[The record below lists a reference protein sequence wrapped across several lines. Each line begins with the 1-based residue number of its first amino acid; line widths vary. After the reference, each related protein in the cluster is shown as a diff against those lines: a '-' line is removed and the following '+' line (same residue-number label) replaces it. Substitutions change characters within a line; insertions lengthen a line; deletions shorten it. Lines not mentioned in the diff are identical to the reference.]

1 MANTFELAQKFL
13 PILDEVYMKES
24 KSSAL
29 ETRDGVL
36 FTGANTIKLYETN
49 MEGLGD
55 YDRQNGFVTG
65 DVNGSWNPYT
75 LEIDRGRSFTIDV
88 MDNDETLGMA
98 FGTLTGEFLRTKVVP
113 ENDAYTFA
121 KIAGTDG
128 ISHGTHDALADIT
141 DATEELDKGIAQLN
155 EDEVP
160 DTDRLCY
167 VSEKF
172 YQKIQGAVTKSIT
185 NTETN
190 VNKTIEVY
198 DGLQIIRVPQRRFLS
213 AITLYNG
220 KGAQKAGGYVPAS
233 TNYDLHFVMLHKPA
247 VKKVTKHAVLR
258 IFDPAVNQQ
267 ADAYKVDYR
276 AYYDAFVMKN
286 KKKGI
291 YFLRSDVANT

>member
-49 MEGLGD
+49 MDGLGD
-55 YDRQNGFVTG
+55 YDRQNGFITG
-65 DVNGSWNPYT
+65 DVNGAWNPYT

-98 FGTLTGEFLRTKVVP
+98 FGTLAGEFLRTKVVP

-141 DATEELDKGIAQLN
+141 DATDELDKGIAQLN

-185 NTETN
+185 TSQIHFANKEDDREIGANIPGTVIKLLVAEGDSVKQGQPVAILEAMKMETN
-190 VNKTIEVY
+190 VLATQ
-198 DGLQIIRVPQRRFLS
+198 DGTVEKIYVKEGDSVKS
-213 AITLYNG
+213 AQLIARL
-220 KGAQKAGGYVPAS
+220 AE
-233 TNYDLHFVMLHKPA
+233 
-247 VKKVTKHAVLR
+247 
-258 IFDPAVNQQ
+258 
-267 ADAYKVDYR
+267 
-276 AYYDAFVMKN
+276 
-286 KKKGI
+286 
-291 YFLRSDVANT
+291 